1 MLATRSKTIASLFQI
16 PHTWLSN
23 FESSTKSLCLRT
35 HDTEA
40 CDALVYGSVARGL
53 QRASLWPL
61 TNSFDITLSI
71 EEFAK
76 VLSEIT
82 IFHMPEPRG
91 KNFSYS
97 HVNCNSL
104 NLKVSVKRILE
115 GVGNPVLEC
124 HWMHMRAQRGEG
136 I

>member
-1 MLATRSKTIASLFQI
+1 MLAIRSKTIASLFQI
-16 PHTWLSN
+16 PHTWLSS

-40 CDALVYGSVARGL
+40 CDALIYGSVARGL

-61 TNSFDITLSI
+61 TNSFDVKLSI

-76 VLSEIT
+76 ALNEIT
-82 IFHMPEPRG
+82 IFHMPELRG

-104 NLKVSVKRILE
+104 NLKVGVKRILE
-115 GVGNPVLEC
+115 GVGTPVLEC
-124 HWMHMRAQRGEG
+124 HGVHMKAQRGEEM
-136 I
+136 